1 VAPLKSILV
10 CVPDSV
16 DFSDPDPD
24 QTQARGIQLV
34 TNWDD
39 SVIGVVGWS
48 DGGWDALA
56 LAAEHQDLPRLAIVS
71 TPFPDDID
79 GLIDRVD
86 LSLITSKALLI
97 FGSQDPLTGHRHGVS
112 WQKRLSNA
120 RLEMVPGGGHDLLE
134 PKWGR
139 VLSHLAPRTRQ

>member
-1 VAPLKSILV
+1 MCMPN
-10 CVPDSV
+10 SV
-16 DFSDPDPD
+16 DFSDPDPN
-24 QTQARGIQLV
+24 QTEDRGLRLV

-39 SVIGVVGWS
+39 TVIGVVGWA

-56 LAAEHQDLPRLAIVS
+56 LAAEHQELPRLAIVS

-79 GLIDRVD
+79 ELNERVD

-97 FGSQDPLTGHRHGVS
+97 FGSADPLTGHRHGAS
-112 WQKRLSNA
+112 WQKRLPNA

-134 PKWGR
+134 PKWAR
-139 VLSHLAPRTRQ
+139 VLSHLAPRRSR